1 MASAPTD
8 LADLATRGMV
18 ATATLGTA
26 ARERTVP
33 LLPVF
38 GTLLPQA
45 VVQRGS
51 VVSCRGSAAV
61 SLACA
66 VVAGASSAGAW
77 AGVAGFGATG
87 KLTFGLA
94 AAAELGVSLDR
105 VVAVGEPVGAPLTD
119 GQWGD
124 VVASLIDGFDMV
136 VLGPLAQRVRAGTA
150 RRLVARAQ
158 ARGAVLVAVEAPVFG
173 ADLLLEAR
181 HSRWQGLGS
190 GHGVAA
196 GRVVEVSLT
205 GRRVPQQRQA
215 QWWLPAP
222 DGQVRVVEVEH
233 RPQAAPGVP
242 VAPVVPLRRAG

>member
-8 LADLATRGMV
+8 LADLASRGMV
-18 ATATLGTA
+18 STAALGTA

-38 GTLLPQA
+38 GSLLPQA
-45 VVQRGS
+45 AVQRGS
-51 VVSCRGSAAV
+51 VVSCCGSAAM

-66 VVAGASSAGAW
+66 VVAGASAAGAW
-77 AGVAGFGATG
+77 SGVVGFGATG
-87 KLTFGLA
+87 RLTLGLA
-94 AAAELGVSLDR
+94 AAAELGVSLER
-105 VVAVGEPVGAPLTD
+105 VVAVGEPVDAPFTD

-136 VLGPLAQRVRAGTA
+136 VLGPSAQRVRAGTA

-181 HSRWQGLGS
+181 HARWQGLGA
-190 GHGVAA
+190 GHGVAT
-196 GRVVEVSLT
+196 GRVVEVALS
-205 GRRVPQQRQA
+205 GRRMPQSRQA
-215 QWWLPAP
+215 HWWLPAP

-233 RPQAAPGVP
+233 RPQAVPGVP
-242 VAPVVPLRRAG
+242 VAPVVPLRRTG